1 MKFYKKKIAKSK
13 TITLQQIYG
22 VQTDK
27 KTTPKCSEI
36 GGNDS
41 TILISAEEVRRLQ
54 EWKEDF

>member
-1 MKFYKKKIAKSK
+1 MKFYKKKRANSK

-36 GGNDS
+36 GGYDS
-41 TILISAEEVRRLQ
+41 TLLISAEETRRLQ

>member
-1 MKFYKKKIAKSK
+1 MKYYKKKIAKSK

-36 GGNDS
+36 GGNNH
-41 TILISAEEVRRLQ
+41 TLIQPHEEVRRLQ